1 MKLTAQYVICLQH
14 MCNTL
19 ASLGKLKKP
28 CPKVHERVM
37 EKRQALYFLPV
48 LAVASFLI
56 KISGS
61 SSLRPVLTGPDLA
74 FSGPRVVFRCVAPNV
89 SPPVIYELI
98 KDGRVRIGRDRD
110 FHGGQVAL
118 FPIKV
123 TAASEGSYHC
133 RATAGGTREISNSIK
148 LRVVTPPSYTRVTSE
163 PFPPVAYEG
172 SRMALSCDVEM
183 GSHLSYSWFF
193 NRKEITSST
202 SLPFHFVG
210 NKLLVERV
218 TPEYAGNYSCSAW
231 TSVNE
236 IKRISSSTEVQVTI
250 KVYVSKPEIS
260 FSVHKEGTG
269 YHGNVTCWS
278 TRGSPPVNFYLL
290 LDGKEVDSATAAQ
303 TLAAW
308 FLVVVVPEL
317 DMGEARCRVKTENQ
331 DLTSEPVNLEVVP
344 VGGNVKVEVEYLY
357 TADSKLTTARL
368 SCHVSRGTFP
378 YISWLFNDSVLPS
391 ESHPDSHIQ
400 PILPHIAFAD
410 RRRSLVLTKL
420 SPEESGYYRCRA
432 RDNYDDAGP
441 WVESAAELVQVTVN
455 SMSQAESSTE
465 TPPSESFCMNI
476 TEAVTITFCC
486 FVLLILVVGS
496 ACVYKMFENK
506 QAHTNSVPANSDALQ
521 SELTHQSGGNTA
533 DTTATDCDVQ
543 NQITEVTV

>member
-56 KISGS
+56 KITSFSHYTQLKGTGGS

-441 WVESAAELVQVTVN
+441 WVESAAELVQVTG
-455 SMSQAESSTE
+455 
-465 TPPSESFCMNI
+465 FCMNI